1 MLHNFCGILC
11 RSALFWCCMYVVSP
25 SVPLECQASSQVK
38 SPTSPQA
45 KPSSSSESLPGWGSE
60 PRRLFSPPDAFLY
73 LESPSFPPLPFPLL
87 SYPCP
92 FKSCGCK
99 LPQSPLRLQDAV
111 LFLEDAEDPPPL
123 ICALLIGSST
133 YSLPV
138 LFSAIC
144 VSWLNAGNAVLW
156 SPLACSLNLLVFPW
170 WWCTL
175 ICFLIFTPAVV
186 L

>member
-1 MLHNFCGILC
+1 MLRLC
-11 RSALFWCCMYVVSP
+11 TYCYHHVVPQVLTSSKP
-25 SVPLECQASSQVK
+25 RLHAFLSQV
-38 SPTSPQA
+38 PRP
-45 KPSSSSESLPGWGSE
+45 SESLPGWGSE
-60 PRRLFSPPDAFLY
+60 PRRFSSPPDAFLY
-73 LESPSFPPLPFPLL
+73 LESPSSPPLPFPLL

-92 FKSCGCK
+92 FKSCSSSVGASFLSSSSPSRCRP
-99 LPQSPLRLQDAV
+99 LPWRRWR
-111 LFLEDAEDPPPL
+111 PPL
-123 ICALLIGSST
+123 ICALPIGSST
-133 YSLPV
+133 YSLLV